1 VRRYDRWTDGE
12 ADPIVRPYA
21 PTGGR
26 TDPVGDTVLDLIAVI
41 AASGPTPGP
50 AELAKLSPEHRK
62 LLGLCQA
69 PVTVADA
76 AADIALPL
84 GVVRVLLSD
93 LIQQDKIA
101 VLPRWPVRPQA
112 GADLDLLKE
121 VLDGLR
127 SL

>member
-1 VRRYDRWTDGE
+1 VRPYDRWIDGE
-12 ADPIVRPYA
+12 AGPVVRPYA
-21 PTGGR
+21 LTGGR
-26 TDPVGDTVLDLIAVI
+26 TDPAGGAVLDLIAVI
-41 AASGPTPGP
+41 AASRPTPGP

-69 PVTVADA
+69 PVTVADV

-101 VLPRWPVRPQA
+101 VLPRRTARPHT
-112 GADLDLLKE
+112 GTDLDLLKE